1 MIAKAIVSDKDG
13 DSQAIEI
20 VELDTKQ
27 GRQLRICSPF
37 ADDIQIR
44 LKGGQLQVRYFTGSG
59 TPILKD
65 VGKQTLK
72 GKLVN
77 HDVGNQEDEIPF

>member
-1 MIAKAIVSDKDG
+1 MIAKAIVSDKSG

-20 VELDTKQ
+20 VELDTNE
-27 GRQLRICSPF
+27 GRQVRICSPF
-37 ADDIQIR
+37 ADDVQLR
-44 LKGGQLQVRYFTGSG
+44 LKNGQLQIRYFTGSG

-65 VGKQTLK
+65 VGSQKFK
-72 GKLVN
+72 GRPVN